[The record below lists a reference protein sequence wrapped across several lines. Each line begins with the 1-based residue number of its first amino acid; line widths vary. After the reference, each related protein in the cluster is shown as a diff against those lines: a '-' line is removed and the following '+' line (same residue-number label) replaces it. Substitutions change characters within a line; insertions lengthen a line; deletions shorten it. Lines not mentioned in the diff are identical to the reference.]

1 MIDWRS
7 FVSQKIKELNLKPK
21 HLRGKS
27 GTHFLIRPS
36 VATRM
41 VKEAEIT
48 GKCKVLEVGGGFG
61 ILSMAILQ
69 HTDELTIIE
78 KNEKFIPILEEKA
91 RGARIIIGDALFE
104 KWPPASHFVSNLP
117 YSVGSKILV
126 KAMKQ
131 PFDTI
136 VVMLQKEVVDRIV
149 AKPGSKAYGRLS
161 IISRL
166 YGKSKKIMDV
176 PPEAFIPEPKVHSSV
191 VKIELE
197 KKKPS
202 ETEDFEL
209 LAKNLFTLKN
219 RTVRKV
225 VRGYL
230 KRSHG
235 EQVWEQVPHKD
246 LRIFQLDVEHLQNI
260 LTFLKS
266 ENAFPLPKGGKRK

>member
-1 MIDWRS
+1 
-7 FVSQKIKELNLKPK
+7 
-21 HLRGKS
+21 
-27 GTHFLIRPS
+27 
-36 VATRM
+36 
-41 VKEAEIT
+41 
-48 GKCKVLEVGGGFG
+48 
-61 ILSMAILQ
+61 
-69 HTDELTIIE
+69 
-78 KNEKFIPILEEKA
+78 
-91 RGARIIIGDALFE
+91 
-104 KWPPASHFVSNLP
+104 
-117 YSVGSKILV
+117 
-126 KAMKQ
+126 MKQ